1 MPVDEPP
8 PDAALEEAAAAIAG
22 VDAIVFP
29 AAGVAAHFAHQGWA
43 HGFAGCR
50 ALGCGSN
57 RHRRGRKE
65 GSVSMGHSCSP
76 GIVSHMCL
84 PSAR

>member
-8 PDAALEEAAAAIAG
+8 PDATFEEAAAAVAG
-22 VDAIVFP
+22 IDAVVFP

-43 HGFAGCR
+43 HGFAGRR

-57 RHRRGRKE
+57 RRRGRREE
-65 GSVSMGHSCSP
+65 GSVSMGHSRGP

-84 PSAR
+84 PSAW